1 MATAPPGSFEQD
13 ELFRHIAG
21 EPAPSAAERRRR
33 GLVARLACVLQEMR
47 EKFPGNTA
55 LVDEAMGWRS
65 QPDFEHLLDVW
76 EAGDHPAL
84 RARA

>member
-1 MATAPPGSFEQD
+1 MITAIHGDIEQD
-13 ELFRHIAG
+13 LLRHIAG
-21 EPAPSAAERRRR
+21 QPIPSAEEQQRRA
-33 GLVARLACVLQEMR
+33 LVSRLACVLQEIA

-65 QPDFEHLLDVW
+65 RPDFEQRLDEW

-84 RARA
+84 LVRG